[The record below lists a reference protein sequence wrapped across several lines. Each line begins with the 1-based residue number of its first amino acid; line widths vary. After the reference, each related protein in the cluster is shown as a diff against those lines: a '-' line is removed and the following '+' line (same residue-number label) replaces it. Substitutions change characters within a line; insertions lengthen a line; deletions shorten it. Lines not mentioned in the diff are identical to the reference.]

1 MEALRT
7 KADSLQWEIN
17 RLDAEN
23 RRLRADDPAA
33 SERVDLEAELEQSRS
48 DVAELTSRVRELE
61 KRQSASSEDPAEGQ
75 ELEQTTR
82 EWDRARDELRSAN
95 EDLAGEQETTWR

>member
-23 RRLRADDPAA
+23 RRLRADDPVA
-33 SERVDLEAELEQSRS
+33 SERVDLVAELEQSRS
-48 DVAELTSRVRELE
+48 DVAELTSQV
-61 KRQSASSEDPAEGQ
+61 
-75 ELEQTTR
+75 
-82 EWDRARDELRSAN
+82 
-95 EDLAGEQETTWR
+95 